1 MNKYEKYII
10 QDLLPLY
17 EEDLL
22 SDETKEWL
30 DMKLEEKQEYK
41 LLIQKLQKPLECLLQ
56 NKSTE

>member
-41 LLIQKLQKPLECLLQ
+41 LLLQKLQKPLQCLLQ

>member
-41 LLIQKLQKPLECLLQ
+41 LLLQKLQKPLECLLQ